1 VHLPAA
7 QVTSGVFGG
16 PDLRDLYITTATT
29 ELSAAALADQ
39 PLAGGLFHVR
49 IPVAGLL
56 PDRFAG

>member
-1 VHLPAA
+1 VPAT

-16 PDLRDLYITTATT
+16 TDLRDLYITCATT
-29 ELSAAALADQ
+29 GLSEAALAEQ
-39 PLAGGLFHVR
+39 PHAGGLFHVR